1 VRRAERA
8 LARVSDHLLAVSSRV
23 RSDLVCYGVAP
34 ADRISVIE
42 PGVDLETLL
51 RCREMR
57 GALRRELGL
66 APDVPL
72 VGIVGRLSP
81 IKNHYL
87 FLEVAARIAAV
98 RPDVRFVVVGDGE
111 LGSAIRA
118 RADRLKLS
126 NRVIFAGWRSDLV
139 QVYGDLDVLVSCSDN
154 EGMPISLIEAM
165 AAGCPVIATNVGG
178 VPDLID
184 DHQTG
189 LLVPGR
195 DPSRLTA
202 ALLRL
207 LQDGAL
213 ARGLAASAQ
222 SRVRARFGM
231 TRFVA
236 DMDGLYTRLLSE
248 SACATSFIGA
258 FRSRPLALRTRVPF
272 ATDAGR
278 RAPG

>member
-1 VRRAERA
+1 MSGS
-8 LARVSDHLLAVSSRV
+8 LARCEPAGQV
-23 RSDLVCYGVAP
+23 DLVRYGVAP
-34 ADRISVIE
+34 ADRISVVE
-42 PGVDLETLL
+42 PGVDLEALL
-51 RCREMR
+51 CCRETR
-57 GALRRELGL
+57 GALRHEFSL

-98 RPDVRFVVVGDGE
+98 RPDVRFLVVGDGE

-118 RADRLKLS
+118 RTHRLKLS
-126 NRVIFAGWRSDLV
+126 NRVIFAGWRSDLA
-139 QVYGDLDVLVSCSDN
+139 QIYGDLDVLVSCSDN

-165 AAGCPVIATNVGG
+165 AAGCPVLATDVGG

-184 DHQTG
+184 DNQTG
-189 LLVPGR
+189 LLVPAR

-202 ALLRL
+202 TLLRL

-231 TRFVA
+231 TVCRGHGWTLHAAPERVRARDFTHRSLKPA
-236 DMDGLYTRLLSE
+236 TRN
-248 SACATSFIGA
+248 AKQRTSCH
-258 FRSRPLALRTRVPF
+258 
-272 ATDAGR
+272 DAAR
-278 RAPG
+278 RAPW